1 MPTLNESEL
10 ARKRRLEQ
18 LLELAGVY
26 RGWTRKQL
34 AAALDRD
41 ATKVVPES
49 GNPKLDL
56 VVALSE
62 LLDWPVGDVV
72 GALWG
77 DTGTG
82 DSKSLRSFDSQEEEI
97 VALHRAG
104 KYQEVLKLSPS
115 LLAMARTPQQR
126 AVARIRE
133 YAGWDGLGR
142 YSKGIEALRAG
153 LGESPISRGARLVL
167 ESNLA
172 LAYYSMN
179 YAVEARA
186 LAKDLLE
193 YLGEEPPQSES
204 ERSSHAYAYFVSGQ
218 SSRLLMATDV
228 VGQKRHAERSIADLT
243 KAESIYNE
251 LAGEFGDALYT
262 GQARTSRL
270 GALEAR
276 VLLGQIPAADAVKR
290 ISDDLDA
297 VIDLDQVQGA
307 DLLDSYCWSCIFG
320 SNIALRHLP
329 DRDMNR
335 TVAILTNKG
344 YELAERLNN
353 WSLREKLFTL
363 EFLQRQRVT
372 ELIGTPLEWTIDGE
386 EVRTIVGAM
395 GRFPSF
401 RQTGWEILRTAR
413 VIRQN

>member
-1 MPTLNESEL
+1 MPTLTDAEI

-72 GALWG
+72 NALWG
-77 DTGTG
+77 DQQSGAN
-82 DSKSLRSFDSQEEEI
+82 SEVASFDALEDRI
-97 VALHRAG
+97 VALHREG
-104 KYQEVLKLSPS
+104 KYQDVLKHAPA
-115 LLAMARTPQQR
+115 LLARAKDAQQR
-126 AVARIRE
+126 AIARIRE

-142 YSKGIEALRAG
+142 YAKGIEVLRAG
-153 LGESPISRGARLVL
+153 LAESPISRGARLVL

-193 YLGEEPPQSES
+193 YLSEEPPNSES

-218 SSRLLMATDV
+218 SSRLLMGSDV
-228 VGQKRHAERSIADLT
+228 VAQKRHAERSIADLT
-243 KAESIYNE
+243 KAEAIYNA
-251 LAGEFGDALYT
+251 LFAEFNDQLYA

-276 VLLGQIPAADAVKR
+276 VLLGQVQAADAVKS
-290 ISDDLDA
+290 IMDDLDA
-297 VIDLDQVQGA
+297 VVDLDQVGAA

-401 RQTGWEILRTAR
+401 RQTGWQILRTAR

>member
-1 MPTLNESEL
+1 MPTLTDAEL

-56 VVALSE
+56 VVALSD

-72 GALWG
+72 NALWG
-77 DTGTG
+77 DASQGGEETAKSFGTLE
-82 DSKSLRSFDSQEEEI
+82 DEI

-104 KYQEVLKLSPS
+104 KYQDVLKRSPA
-115 LLAMARTPQQR
+115 LLGMARNAQER
-126 AVARIRE
+126 AIARIRE

-142 YSKGIEALRAG
+142 YSKGIEVLRAG
-153 LGESPISRGARLVL
+153 LAESPISRGARLVL

-186 LAKDLLE
+186 LAKDLIE
-193 YLGEEPPQSES
+193 YLSEEPPATES
-204 ERSSHAYAYFVSGQ
+204 ERSSHAYAHFVSGQ
-218 SSRLLMATDV
+218 ASRLLMASDV
-228 VGQKRHAERSIADLT
+228 VGQKRHAERSIADLA
-243 KAESIYNE
+243 KAESIYKALFE
-251 LAGEFGDALYT
+251 EFNDQLYA

-276 VLLGQIPAADAVKR
+276 VLLGQVQAADAVKG
-290 ISDDLDA
+290 IMDDLDA
-297 VIDLDQVQGA
+297 VVDLDQVPGA

-320 SNIALRHLP
+320 ANIALRHLP

-372 ELIGTPLEWTIDGE
+372 ELIGTPLEWTIDSE